1 MNDTTNLLGLSSA
14 EAAERLRKYGY
25 NELPR
30 PDRRDVAK
38 IVLDAIREP
47 MFALLLC
54 GGAIYLFLGEF
65 VDAIVLS
72 VFATLSISISIV
84 QEARSERVMDA
95 LRNLASPRARVVR
108 DGIDKRIS
116 GREVVPDDIV
126 MLSEGDRVP
135 ADAILLDNQ
144 ELLVDESLLTGESL
158 PVRKTAGMI
167 ATPWMPPGGENL
179 PFVFAGTLVT
189 HGSGIATVT
198 ATAAHTEMGKIGQ
211 ALSAIV
217 LARPRL
223 ERQLQWLVRSF
234 AAVGIAVAAIVVALL
249 GFLRGS
255 WLKAALAGIAIG
267 MSVLPEEIPLVVS
280 VFLAMGA
287 WRISRVRVLTR
298 RAAAIET
305 LGSAT
310 VLCTDK
316 TGTLTENRMSVQ
328 IVVRGPD
335 VWRRPASGLLPE
347 AFRDVLAAAFHAS
360 SRRPTDPMDRALDDA
375 YRAFVVEFGAKADAS
390 DLIRTYGL
398 SSDFL
403 ATANVWSAAGKDAV
417 FACAK
422 GAPEAVAEL
431 CRLPAEERADILRRA
446 DDLAREGIRVLAVA
460 EAKDIPDKGGLPET
474 PHDFDFAYLGL
485 VGFADPLRANVPAAV
500 QECRTAGIKVIM
512 MTGDYPATARAIA
525 KQAGID
531 ANVVLA
537 GDDVDNLSDEDLAE
551 RMRSIAVCARIRP
564 AQKLRIVQAL
574 KRDGEVVAMT
584 GDGVNDAPAMKAADI
599 AIAMGG
605 RGTDVAREAASLV
618 LLDDDFGSIVA
629 AIRLGRRIYDNLRKA
644 ILYTVAVHIP
654 IAGLAILPL
663 AMGLP
668 LMLAPIQIA
677 FLEMIIDPACS
688 IVFESEAGEEHLM
701 RRPPRSPK
709 MPILP
714 RRTAGWAVAQGI
726 AASIPVALALVLGSG
741 FGMQED
747 DLRAFVFT
755 ILVLINIG
763 LILVNRSFKSSLTA
777 TVLRANRALWIL
789 LAGVGALLAAALYWE
804 PLRSLFHFGR
814 LHWDDLAICLAIGAS
829 VIALLESAKRIGV
842 PADA

>member
-1 MNDTTNLLGLSSA
+1 MTDTTNLLGLSSA
-14 EAAERLRKYGY
+14 EAAERLRKHGY

-30 PDRRDVAK
+30 PDRRDIFR

-84 QEARSERVMDA
+84 QEARSEHVMDA
-95 LRNLASPRARVVR
+95 LRSLASPRARVVR
-108 DGIDKRIS
+108 DGIDKRIP
-116 GREVVPDDIV
+116 GREIVPDDIV

-135 ADAILLDNQ
+135 ADAILLDCQ
-144 ELLVDESLLTGESL
+144 DLLVDESLLTGESL
-158 PVRKTAGMI
+158 PVRKAAGTI
-167 ATPWMPPGGENL
+167 GAPWLPPGGENL

-189 HGSGIATVT
+189 RGSGIATVT

-211 ALSAIV
+211 ALGAIV
-217 LARPRL
+217 LGRPRL
-223 ERQLQWLVRSF
+223 QHQLQWLVRSF
-234 AAVGIAVAAIVVALL
+234 AAAGIVVAAIVVVLL
-249 GFLRGS
+249 GLLRGS
-255 WLKAALAGIAIG
+255 WLKGALAGIAIG
-267 MSVLPEEIPLVVS
+267 MSVLPEEIPLIVS

-287 WRISRVRVLTR
+287 WRISRARVLTR

-328 IVVRGPD
+328 IIVRGTA
-335 VWRRPASGLLPE
+335 VWRRTASGLLPE
-347 AFRDVLAAAFHAS
+347 GFRDVLAAAFHAS
-360 SRRPTDPMDRALDDA
+360 NRRPTDPMDRALDDA
-375 YRAFVVEFGAKADAS
+375 YRAFVMEFGAKADAS

-403 ATANVWSAAGKDAV
+403 ATANVWGTADKNAILAY
-417 FACAK
+417 AK
-422 GAPEAVAEL
+422 GAPEAIAEL
-431 CRLPAEERADILRRA
+431 CGLPAAQRADILRHA
-446 DDLAREGIRVLAVA
+446 DDLAHEGIRVLAVA
-460 EAKDIPDKGGLPET
+460 EAKGTPGRDELPET
-474 PHDFDFAYLGL
+474 PHDFNFEYLGL
-485 VGFADPLRANVPAAV
+485 MGFADPLRANVPVAV
-500 QECRTAGIKVIM
+500 QECRMAGIKVIM

-525 KQAGID
+525 RQAGID
-531 ANVVLA
+531 ANAVLS
-537 GDDVDNLSDEDLAE
+537 GDEVDTLSDEDLAG
-551 RMRSIAVCARIRP
+551 RMRSITVCARIRP
-564 AQKLRIVQAL
+564 TQKLRIVEAL
-574 KRDGEVVAMT
+574 KRNGEVVAMT

-629 AIRLGRRIYDNLRKA
+629 AIRLGRRIYDNLLKA

-688 IVFESEAGEEHLM
+688 IVFESEAGEEDLM

-709 MPILP
+709 AAILP
-714 RRTAGWAVAQGI
+714 RRTAAWAIAQGI
-726 AASIPVALALVLGSG
+726 AALAPVGLALVLGSR
-741 FGMQED
+741 FGMPEA
-747 DLRAFVFT
+747 DLRAFIFT
-755 ILVLINIG
+755 MLVLTNVG

-777 TVLRANRALWIL
+777 ALLRANRALWIL
-789 LAGVGALLAAALYWE
+789 LAGVSALLAAALYWE
-804 PLRSLFHFGR
+804 PLRGLFHFGH
-814 LHWDDLAICLAIGAS
+814 LHWDDLAVCLAIGVL
-829 VIALLESAKRIGV
+829 VIAFLESTKRVGV